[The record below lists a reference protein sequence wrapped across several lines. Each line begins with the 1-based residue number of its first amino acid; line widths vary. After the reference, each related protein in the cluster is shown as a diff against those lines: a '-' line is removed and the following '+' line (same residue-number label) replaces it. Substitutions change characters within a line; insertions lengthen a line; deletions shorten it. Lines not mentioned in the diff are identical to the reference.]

1 MLDIGRIVDHRFK
14 LSCHNQVTE
23 LPMNYHSD
31 SYTDNASAIDEDMN
45 TYSIGILFTNPI
57 DYSKDTYSS
66 SLNKTDNNQ
75 NIAALS

>member
-1 MLDIGRIVDHRFK
+1 
-14 LSCHNQVTE
+14 
-23 LPMNYHSD
+23 MNYHSD
-31 SYTDNASAIDEDMN
+31 SYTDHASAIDEDMN